1 MSKYFDFNLY
11 KEAIRQTRLTGII
24 FGGIIIALS
33 LIGEIGRVMDHRRLT
48 IGSIRWVRT
57 LEFMETTPMLWPF
70 MYLAPLFLVMKL
82 FAFTNKRSAS
92 DFYHAIPHTR
102 KSMFV
107 SFLTGIMTWIVG
119 TMVLL
124 TLLSSIVYFNS
135 PGVIVRPS
143 VVIVSFFGFLAG
155 AFLVTAC
162 LMLGKGLSG
171 TWLTNIVIGGILL
184 FYPRM
189 ILSIFNRLFVTITQ
203 VIQFQDSNLLTNMG
217 YNIPFSLFSP
227 TSNMGYQFPG
237 RGTDI
242 AFGSILYT
250 FILGAIYIGI
260 AAVLFCRRKSEIA
273 ERGAVNKWMQ
283 HLFRCL
289 LIFPLTLVVPNQLLD
304 PFWRGQDTILIVLAI
319 FASLV
324 IYFVYELISTRRL
337 ICLVK
342 AIPPLGI
349 VILANLLF
357 ALLLIVSRNGV
368 WNNVPIADEI
378 TGIRIVTNL
387 PRDSSYNRILTHG
400 VYVNDS
406 RVNQMVEQEFRKNV
420 RQVQRGNRVSGS
432 RLDLS
437 IQMSDGSIMV
447 RRLSFSGN
455 RADYIRGVLRGDSV
469 FLEKATRLPEI
480 TPDTIIG
487 FTWRFDSRRGDV
499 WDLPVVELEDDL
511 WKQLWEIYSKEFNQL
526 STMEQA
532 YHTGILSSP
541 CEEVTS
547 FLGYVTVTGSIENQR
562 FISNFRLSN
571 RTPATIE
578 FLLNHVDNEVRNQMI
593 PMIEMSH

>member
-33 LIGEIGRVMDHRRLT
+33 LIGEIGQMMEYHRRSPMGT
-48 IGSIRWVRT
+48 IRWVRT
-57 LEFMETTPMLWPF
+57 LEFMETTPMLWLF

-82 FAFTNKRSAS
+82 FAFMNKRSAS

-107 SFLTGIMTWIVG
+107 SFLTGIMTWIIG
-119 TMVLL
+119 TMVLV

-135 PGVIVRPS
+135 PGIIVRPS

-171 TWLTNIVIGGILL
+171 TWLTNIVIGGIFL

-203 VIQFQDSNLLTNMG
+203 VIQFQDSNLLANTG

-227 TSNMGYQFPG
+227 ASNMGYQFPG

-242 AFGSILYT
+242 ALGSILYT

-260 AAVLFCRRKSEIA
+260 AAVLFCRRKSETA
-273 ERGAVNKWMQ
+273 KRGAVNKWMQ

-289 LIFPLTLVVPNQLLD
+289 LIFPLTLVVPNLLLD
-304 PFWRGQDTILIVLAI
+304 PFWRRQDTILIVLAI

-324 IYFVYELISTRRL
+324 IYFVYELMSTRKL

-342 AIPPLGI
+342 AIPPLGF

-368 WNNVPIADEI
+368 WNNVPLADEI
-378 TGIRIVTNL
+378 TGVRIVTNL

-400 VYVNDS
+400 VYLNDP
-406 RVNQMVEQEFRKNV
+406 RVNQMVEQDFRGNV
-420 RQVQRGNRVSGS
+420 RQIQRGNRVSGS
-432 RLDLS
+432 RLNLS
-437 IQMSDGSIMV
+437 IQMEDGSVMI
-447 RRLSFSGN
+447 RSLRFSDN
-455 RADYIRGVLRGDSV
+455 RANHIRDIQRRDPI
-469 FLEKATRLPEI
+469 FLEKATRLPGI
-480 TPDTIIG
+480 NPDTAVG
-487 FTWRFDSRRGDV
+487 FTWSFDSRRWDV
-499 WDLPVVELEDDL
+499 WDLPSVELEDDL

-547 FLGYVTVTGSIENQR
+547 FLGYITVTGRVENQR
-562 FISNFRLSN
+562 FVSHFRLSN
-571 RTPATIE
+571 RTPTTIE
-578 FLLNHVDNEVRNQMI
+578 FLVNQVDEEIRKQM
-593 PMIEMSH
+593 MDMVE